1 MYAYPTLSSEIGD
14 NKGSCSTYAEYLL
27 KEVGND
33 NFWNHSNNEIKLSE
47 GVDLIDSNSKL
58 RLKTSDAKWFAP
70 LYSFSEDECIH
81 VCKILFDKDYTDY
94 DQLNEEEKNTYNNY
108 FKDIGKELQNEMARN
123 FGKEDLNIIDGSNLF
138 YLGVVENRRKYK
150 HNDEDV
156 KNGIV
161 KEGDYKRGFNTH
173 IHIIQSRLANNGK
186 HSKISPMSKAKN
198 QFNSNLQGKI
208 GFDRMTFAKNCEVKF
223 DEFTSYIRNT
233 KDTLEAKINN
243 QKVIN
248 ERLKNEFNIN
258 FKTNDNLNNIITSTK
273 TIYSNSYKK
282 YVEKSFD
289 INDYLNYLLS
299 IKKIKYN
306 AEKDIFLF
314 GKKEIKKLG
323 KTKCLISP
331 DKTIDL
337 FYLFWMIEKL
347 NYNQSVSKINY
358 LKQLNKQLDLINSS
372 NKKNYNF
379 EVIEEKKNIDR
390 DYLKT
395 NLIKSDIIIS
405 EIPNDVVQLKLKNK
419 KTNRF
424 FFSLAF
430 KNLDGSYTLFNDKYQ
445 SSLNKNIDSFVFK
458 KGTTNNFKMFEN
470 VNDYL
475 RFINLNKLSDDDSI
489 IILNGIH
496 NLNSVSKFINESSF
510 NKGKCFLK
518 SNSFNFIGSFS
529 NLSFEN
535 LSNEVNDFE
544 KYSKKNRVDIM
555 KENSLNYIDN
565 FYKKK

>member
-1 MYAYPTLSSEIGD
+1 M
-14 NKGSCSTYAEYLL
+14 
-27 KEVGND
+27 
-33 NFWNHSNNEIKLSE
+33 
-47 GVDLIDSNSKL
+47 
-58 RLKTSDAKWFAP
+58 
-70 LYSFSEDECIH
+70 
-81 VCKILFDKDYTDY
+81 
-94 DQLNEEEKNTYNNY
+94 
-108 FKDIGKELQNEMARN
+108 
-123 FGKEDLNIIDGSNLF
+123 
-138 YLGVVENRRKYK
+138 
-150 HNDEDV
+150 
-156 KNGIV
+156 
-161 KEGDYKRGFNTH
+161 
-173 IHIIQSRLANNGK
+173 
-186 HSKISPMSKAKN
+186 
-198 QFNSNLQGKI
+198 
-208 GFDRMTFAKNCEVKF
+208 
-223 DEFTSYIRNT
+223 
-233 KDTLEAKINN
+233 
-243 QKVIN
+243 
-248 ERLKNEFNIN
+248 
-258 FKTNDNLNNIITSTK
+258 
-273 TIYSNSYKK
+273 
-282 YVEKSFD
+282 
-289 INDYLNYLLS
+289 
-299 IKKIKYN
+299 
-306 AEKDIFLF
+306 
-314 GKKEIKKLG
+314 
-323 KTKCLISP
+323 
-331 DKTIDL
+331 
-337 FYLFWMIEKL
+337 
-347 NYNQSVSKINY
+347 
-358 LKQLNKQLDLINSS
+358 NKQLDLTNSS